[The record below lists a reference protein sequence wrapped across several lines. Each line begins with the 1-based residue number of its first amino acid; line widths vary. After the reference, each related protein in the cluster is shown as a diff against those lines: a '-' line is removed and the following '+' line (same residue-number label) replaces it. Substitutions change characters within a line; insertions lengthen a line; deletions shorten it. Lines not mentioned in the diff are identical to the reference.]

1 MKFTAEID
9 VMPHKELLDPQGKT
23 VLKNMKNIDIQG
35 VADIRIGKH
44 ITMTLDADN
53 ESDARSKVD
62 VACKKLLVNMIMESY
77 TYSLK

>member
-1 MKFTAEID
+1 
-9 VMPHKELLDPQGKT
+9 
-23 VLKNMKNIDIQG
+23 MKNIDIQG

-44 ITMTLDADN
+44 ITMALDADN